1 MTRLLNTQ
9 LQHIKVRY
17 SKYDNRNISLIPL
30 IRHYT
35 DDDGDIVGMV
45 DDSFN
50 GITIIFTQ
58 GWRAYDY

>member
-1 MTRLLNTQ
+1 M
-9 LQHIKVRY
+9 
-17 SKYDNRNISLIPL
+17 
-30 IRHYT
+30 
-35 DDDGDIVGMV
+35 DDDDDIVGMV